1 MNTVNINGQDCK
13 PLTIKGVAIPN
24 YAVDPNGDIWS
35 NKMGSWKKKK
45 PTITPDNGGTN
56 GYAKSSVQFNGEAI
70 NIFFH
75 KVSCEAYVPFNRPS
89 ELSEEEWNITPQRVK
104 DHIRDLYFV
113 NHIDHDRSNYHPSN
127 LEWVTSQDNAKA
139 YQKHKNKKSDL
150 VQEIQQDLAVESNSL
165 EVFFA

>member
-1 MNTVNINGQDCK
+1 MNTVNINGKDCK
-13 PLTIKGVAIPN
+13 PLTIKGVVIPN

-35 NKMGSWKKKK
+35 NKQGSWKKKK
-45 PTITPDNGGTN
+45 PTITDFNSGTN
-56 GYAKSSVQFNGEAI
+56 GYAKSNVCFGDEKI

-75 KVSCEAYVPFNRPS
+75 KVSCEAWVPFNRPS
-89 ELSEEEWNITPQRVK
+89 ELTEEDWDATPQKVK

-127 LEWVTSQDNAKA
+127 LEWVTSKENAKA
-139 YQKHKNKKSDL
+139 YQEHKNK
-150 VQEIQQDLAVESNSL
+150 QENLIKEIREDLAVEAGL